1 MTRPETKRRQRVFAL
16 VGNPNCGKTT
26 IFNALTG
33 LRQKVGNYPGV
44 TVERKEGTAIDQH
57 GEPVKVI
64 DLPGAYSLD
73 PQSPDEEILR
83 DVLTG
88 KRSDTP
94 VPDAVICVVDASN
107 AERHLYLASQ
117 ILELG
122 LPTILVLNMTDV
134 AASRKIRLDS
144 EKLSESLGIPVIA
157 MQANARLGLPQLRV
171 AMSRTDLPSSAHK
184 ISVDDSLKDLVNDL
198 DGVKATE
205 NQTSQDFQDRLI
217 AARYDAIQELVDGS
231 VDRGD
236 PFGETTT
243 DKIDRVLLHPV
254 IGPICLTAVLGVLF
268 YSIFTWAGIPMDFID
283 SSFGSLA
290 DWVKGI
296 MPDGDLRDLITDG
309 VIAGMGGV
317 VIFLPQILILF
328 FFIGI
333 MEDTG
338 YLSRVAFLMDKVMA
352 RVGLNGR
359 AFIPIL
365 SSYACA
371 VPAIMGTRTIEN
383 PKDRWITIMVAP
395 FASCSARLPVYI
407 MLVAILIPGVS
418 GLKKA
423 GFMLGLYLLGTIFIF
438 IFAWIFN
445 RILRKG
451 ERTPMIMELPGYK
464 LPSLKAVLHHMFLR
478 SWIFLRRA
486 GTIILGISIILWAAY
501 TYPKSNSDDPSVQ
514 QANSIAGRIGKFIEP
529 VIEPLGYERRIGV
542 AVLASFA
549 AREVFVG
556 AMRVSFNIEETESED
571 ETFQLTKDRLAS
583 AQRDNGEPLFTP
595 LVCLSLLVFY
605 VFALQCASTVAIT
618 KRETNSW
625 KWAAFQFGYMTALA
639 YIAALLVYQGGKLM
653 GYV

>member
-1 MTRPETKRRQRVFAL
+1 MESKTTKKLRVFAL

-44 TVERKEGTAIDQH
+44 TVERKEGIAIDQH
-57 GEPVKVI
+57 GESVKVI
-64 DLPGAYSLD
+64 DLPGAYSLE
-73 PQSPDEEILR
+73 PQSPDEAILR
-83 DVLTG
+83 DVLKG
-88 KRSDTP
+88 RRKDTP
-94 VPDAVICVVDASN
+94 VPDAVICVIDASN
-107 AERHLYLASQ
+107 VERHLYLGSQ

-134 AASRKIRLDS
+134 AESRKIRLDA
-144 EKLSESLGIPVIA
+144 EKLAENLGIPVIA
-157 MQANARLGLPQLRV
+157 MQANSRVGLPQLRV
-171 AMSRTDLPSSAHK
+171 AMSQKDIPISSHK
-184 ISVDDSLKDLVNDL
+184 FSGDETLEDLVEEADANAAPVTRQGDE
-198 DGVKATE
+198 DWE
-205 NQTSQDFQDRLI
+205 ERLI
-217 AARYDAIQELVDGS
+217 TARYGAIQELIDDS
-231 VDRGD
+231 VDRTD
-236 PFGETTT
+236 PYAETGT
-243 DKIDRVLLHPV
+243 DKIDKYLLHPV
-254 IGPICLTAVLGVLF
+254 MGPVFLTAILTLLF

-283 SSFGSLA
+283 GSFGALA
-290 DWVKGI
+290 EWIKGI
-296 MPDGDLRDLITDG
+296 MPEGDLRDLITDG
-309 VIAGMGGV
+309 IIAGLGGV

-338 YLSRVAFLMDKVMA
+338 YLTRVAFLMDRVMA
-352 RVGLNGR
+352 KVGLNGR

-383 PKDRWITIMVAP
+383 PKDRLITIMVAP

-407 MLVAILIPGVS
+407 MLVAILIPGVA
-418 GLKKA
+418 GLTKA
-423 GFMLGLYLLGTIFIF
+423 GILLALYLLGTIFIF
-438 IFAWIFN
+438 VFAWIFN
-445 RILRKG
+445 RVLRKG
-451 ERTPMIMELPGYK
+451 ERTPMIMELPCYK
-464 LPSLKAVLHHMFLR
+464 LPSLKTVFLHMFTR

-501 TYPKSNSDDPSVQ
+501 TYPKSDGDASLQ
-514 QANSIAGRIGKFIEP
+514 QANSIAGKIGKAIEP

-556 AMRVSFNIEETESED
+556 AMSVAFNVEETEDED
-571 ETFQLTKDRLAS
+571 ETFQLTKDKLAN
-583 AQRDNGEPLFTP
+583 ATRDDGSPLFTP

-625 KWAAFQFGYMTALA
+625 KWAAFQFGYMTVLA
-639 YIAALLVYQGGKLM
+639 YVSALIVYQGGKLL